1 MIAGMEKINEAI
13 LSKVREE
20 ARGIIAEAEEK
31 AREEVEKARVQLE
44 ARLEE
49 ERRKMRSKAEVEA
62 ARILA
67 QASIR
72 ARQELLKA
80 KAEVIAEVTRGV
92 KDALSRTTSNEAA
105 LKTLLREATQ
115 ALETDRLQIYIAPRD
130 KDIVE
135 TIVSG
140 DGELSSM
147 VMGIREADLLGG
159 VMVED
164 AEGKMRI
171 DNSYEARLESLL
183 PRILPQ
189 VSKELFDKELT
200 L

>member
-1 MIAGMEKINEAI
+1 MITGMEKINEAI
-13 LSKVREE
+13 LSKVQEE

-31 AREEVEKARVQLE
+31 AREEVEKAHGLLE
-44 ARLEE
+44 ARLDE
-49 ERRKMRSKAEVEA
+49 ERRKLKAEAEAEA

-80 KAEVIAEVTRGV
+80 KSEVIGEITHRV
-92 KDALSRTTSNEAA
+92 KDALSRTKSKKAA
-105 LKTLLREATQ
+105 LRALLREATQ
-115 ALETDRLQIYIAPRD
+115 ALEADRLQIYIAPRD

-140 DGELSSM
+140 DGELSDM

-159 VMVED
+159 VIAED

-171 DNSYEARLESLL
+171 DNSYETRLEILL
-183 PRILPQ
+183 PKILPQ
-189 VSKELFDKELT
+189 VSKELFSV
-200 L
+200 

>member
-1 MIAGMEKINEAI
+1 MITGMEKINEAI
-13 LSKVREE
+13 LSKVQEE

-31 AREEVEKARVQLE
+31 AREEVEKAHGLLE
-44 ARLEE
+44 ARLDE
-49 ERRKMRSKAEVEA
+49 ERRKLKAEAEAEA

-80 KAEVIAEVTRGV
+80 KSEVIGEITRRV

-105 LKTLLREATQ
+105 LKALLREATNG
-115 ALETDRLQIYIAPRD
+115 LEADKSQIYVAPKD
-130 KDIVE
+130 KGIVE

-140 DGELSSM
+140 DGELSDM

-159 VMVED
+159 VIAED

-171 DNSYEARLESLL
+171 DNSYETRLEILL
-183 PRILPQ
+183 PKILPQ
-189 VSKELFDKELT
+189 VSKELFSV
-200 L
+200 